1 MEQMLEALLG
11 PKWVEWK
18 MQLSASLGVDDAAA
32 GTVLGGLAQQLMGR
46 FTSGQLNLARLNE
59 PGAVVDLLGELDLDS
74 LANQIGI
81 DRAKLSAGL
90 TRIVPDLVQSAG
102 SILGG
107 GSGLSD
113 LLGNLD
119 LS

>member
-1 MEQMLEALLG
+1 M
-11 PKWVEWK
+11 
-18 MQLSASLGVDDAAA
+18 
-32 GTVLGGLAQQLMGR
+32 LGGIAGQLMTR
-46 FTSGQLNLARLNE
+46 FTSGQLNLESLKQ
-59 PGAVVDLLGELDLDS
+59 PGAVVDLLGELDLDA
-74 LANQIGI
+74 LADPIGI

-107 GSGLSD
+107 GAGLSSM
-113 LLGNLD
+113 LGNLD